1 MIYLNLLNK
10 IFGPKKPLKRDEIDE
25 LKRGHSNHELELKS
39 NDDQFNQDSMEGWDS
54 INTDVNSAMS
64 SLDSKMKQHL
74 SKAEKPSS
82 DKSSILLF
90 LGVFCM
96 AMIILILYTY
106 KGNTIND
113 VNSEVTLNE
122 RKEVQDASNP
132 QKLAKASRVEDQLKE
147 VDKYVAIKKTEQIT
161 KEQLKR
167 KDLATETNNEKLIND
182 DSETQS
188 PIKTLEPKNL
198 SEVPTTE
205 NERLSYASA
214 PEVYLNELK
223 SVDYRGIRGDKPIQL
238 LQELPIGTPANQAD
252 KENPENIEDELI
264 TKEIDYIDYLK
275 ESQWFFSKNKFKKAL
290 KRYLIII
297 EQYPEDVNAHFYSGL
312 CYHNLGQYEKAITHF
327 DQSYSISLGNFREE
341 AIWFKAKAF
350 LKQGKQ
356 QNAKS
361 ILKSIKQEGGFY
373 SEEAGKLLLSLNK

>member
-10 IFGPKKPLKRDEIDE
+10 IFGPKQPLTRNEVDE
-25 LKRGHSNHELELKS
+25 LKQGHSTHELEMKS
-39 NDDQFNQDSMEGWDS
+39 NDDEFNQDSMEGWGS
-54 INTDVNSAMS
+54 INKDVNSAMS

-74 SKAEKPSS
+74 STAEKPSS

-90 LGVFCM
+90 LGVFCI
-96 AMIILILYTY
+96 AMIILIFYTY
-106 KGNTIND
+106 KGNRLND
-113 VNSEVTLNE
+113 VKSEVVSAEKKEYQSESNIEKLNE
-122 RKEVQDASNP
+122 VS
-132 QKLAKASRVEDQLKE
+132 SVENQLNE
-147 VDKYVAIKKTEQIT
+147 VDEYIAIEKAEQIT

-167 KDLATETNNEKLIND
+167 KGLAIETKNENLIED
-182 DSETQS
+182 DSKIQS
-188 PIKTLEPKNL
+188 LIKTLEPKNL
-198 SEVPTTE
+198 SEVPTAE

-223 SVDYRGIRGDKPIQL
+223 SVDYRGIREDKPIQL
-238 LQELPIGTPANQAD
+238 LQKLPIGTPASQAE
-252 KENPENIEDELI
+252 KENSGNIEDELI
-264 TKEIDYIDYLK
+264 TKKIDYIDYLQ

-290 KRYLIII
+290 KRYLIIV

-341 AIWFKAKAF
+341 ALWFKAKAF

-361 ILKSIKQEGGFY
+361 ILKSIKHEGGFY
-373 SEEAGKLLLSLNK
+373 SEEAGKLLLSIN